1 MSEPTDR
8 DLLNALGVDLEIKK
22 NHSLTPAQ
30 EHIISDFEEVQRF
43 YEEFKRLPQ
52 NQEGRDIFERL
63 YAVRLNQICEN
74 EECFSLLKTL
84 DYQDLISTN
93 ALKDE
98 NITHQNI
105 DDSELLSKLG
115 IDDELKDITKLK
127 NVRSSQERRFAEEFA
142 NREIC
147 ENFSSYKS
155 IFQEVIKDIK
165 NGERKILKLKQRPE
179 IKSGM
184 IFILGG
190 QYTYVENVGEIFMQ
204 EYGISDARLYLIFD
218 NGTQSRMLMRSFQK
232 ALSID
237 ESSRLITEKNLGPL
251 FSNTKT
257 NQDKLTG
264 TIYILRSKSNIPFIE
279 ENRNLIHKIGF
290 TTNTIQKRISNAKSD
305 PTFLMADV
313 EAVASYQL
321 YNIKSSKFENLIQ
334 KIFRNS
340 KLDITIN
347 DRFGN
352 RVKPDEWFLVP
363 LNVIEDA
370 IQKII
375 DGSITEYIFE
385 PSEGKLIKTN
395 NEFKK

>member
-8 DLLNALGVDLEIKK
+8 DLLNELGVDLEIKK
-22 NHSLTPAQ
+22 HHSLTPDQ

-74 EECFSLLKTL
+74 EECLSLLKSL

-98 NITHQNI
+98 NITHQVI

-115 IDDELKDITKLK
+115 IDEELKEITELK
-127 NVRSSQERRFAEEFA
+127 NVRSSQERRLAEEFA

-147 ENFSSYKS
+147 ENFSSYKL
-155 IFQEVIKDIK
+155 IFQEVIKDIN
-165 NGERKILKLKQRPE
+165 NGQREIIKLKQRPE
-179 IKSGM
+179 IKSGQF
-184 IFILGG
+184 FILGG

-218 NGTQSRMLMRSFQK
+218 NGTESRMLMRSFQK
-232 ALSID
+232 ALAID
-237 ESSRLITEKNLGPL
+237 ESSRVITEKNLGPL
-251 FSNTKT
+251 FANTKT
-257 NQDKLTG
+257 NQDESTG
-264 TIYILRSKSNIPFIE
+264 TIYVLRSKSNNPFIE

-290 TTNTIQKRISNAKSD
+290 TTNTIQKRIANAKLD

-313 EAVASYQL
+313 ETVASYQL
-321 YNIKSSKFENLIQ
+321 YNLKGSKFESLIQ
-334 KIFRNS
+334 KIFSNA
-340 KLDITIN
+340 KLKIKIN

-352 RVKPDEWFLVP
+352 AVSPEEWFLVP
-363 LNVIEDA
+363 LDVIKDA

-375 DGSITEYIFE
+375 EGTITKYIYD
-385 PSEGKLIKTN
+385 PSLVKMVEIKIDN
-395 NEFKK
+395 

>member
-8 DLLNALGVDLEIKK
+8 DLLNELGVDLEIKK
-22 NHSLTPAQ
+22 HHSLTPAQ
-30 EHIISDFEEVQRF
+30 ERIISDFEEVQTF

-74 EECFSLLKTL
+74 EECLSLLKTL

-93 ALKDE
+93 SLKDGD
-98 NITHQNI
+98 IIHQDI

-115 IDDELKDITKLK
+115 IDEEFKEITELK
-127 NVRSSQERRFAEEFA
+127 NVRSSQERRLAEEFA

-147 ENFSSYKS
+147 ENFSSYKL
-155 IFQEVIKDIK
+155 IFQEVIKDIN
-165 NGERKILKLKQRPE
+165 NGQREILKLKQRPE
-179 IKSGM
+179 IKSGKF
-184 IFILGG
+184 FILGG

-218 NGTQSRMLMRSFQK
+218 NGTESRMLMRSFQK

-237 ESSRLITEKNLGPL
+237 ESSRVITEKNLGPL
-251 FSNTKT
+251 FANTKT
-257 NQDKLTG
+257 NQDESTG
-264 TIYILRSKSNIPFIE
+264 TIYVLRSKSNNPFIE

-290 TTNTIQKRISNAKSD
+290 TTNTIQKRIANSKLD

-313 EAVASYQL
+313 ETVASYQL
-321 YNIKSSKFENLIQ
+321 YNLKGSKFESLIQ
-334 KIFRNS
+334 KIFSNA
-340 KLDITIN
+340 KLKIKIN

-352 RVKPDEWFLVP
+352 AVSPEEWFLVP
-363 LNVIEDA
+363 LEVIKDA

-375 DGSITEYIFE
+375 EGTITKYIYD
-385 PSEGKLIKTN
+385 PSLAKMVE
-395 NEFKK
+395 KKIDN

>member
-8 DLLNALGVDLEIKK
+8 DLLNELGVDLEIKK
-22 NHSLTPAQ
+22 HHSLTPAQ

-74 EECFSLLKTL
+74 EECLSLLKSL

-93 ALKDE
+93 ALKDD
-98 NITHQNI
+98 NITHQVI

-115 IDDELKDITKLK
+115 IDEELKEITELK
-127 NVRSSQERRFAEEFA
+127 NVRSSQERRLAEEFA

-147 ENFSSYKS
+147 ENFSSYKL
-155 IFQEVIKDIK
+155 IFQEVIKDIN
-165 NGERKILKLKQRPE
+165 NGQREIIKLKQRPE
-179 IKSGM
+179 IKSGQF
-184 IFILGG
+184 FILGG

-218 NGTQSRMLMRSFQK
+218 NGTESRMLMRSFQK
-232 ALSID
+232 ALAID
-237 ESSRLITEKNLGPL
+237 ESSRVITEKNLGPL
-251 FSNTKT
+251 FANTKT
-257 NQDKLTG
+257 NQDVLTG
-264 TIYILRSKSNIPFIE
+264 TIYVLRSKSNIPFIE

-290 TTNTIQKRISNAKSD
+290 TTNTIQKRIANAKLD

-313 EAVASYQL
+313 ETVASYQL
-321 YNIKSSKFENLIQ
+321 YNIKGSKFESLIQ
-334 KIFRNS
+334 KIFSNA
-340 KLDITIN
+340 KLKIKIN

-352 RVKPDEWFLVP
+352 AVSPEEWFLVP
-363 LNVIEDA
+363 LDVIKDA

-375 DGSITEYIFE
+375 EGTITKYIYD
-385 PSEGKLIKTN
+385 PSLAKMVE
-395 NEFKK
+395 KKIDN

>member
-8 DLLNALGVDLEIKK
+8 DLLNELGVDLEIKK
-22 NHSLTPAQ
+22 HHSLTPAQ
-30 EHIISDFEEVQRF
+30 ERIISDFEEVQTF

-74 EECFSLLKTL
+74 EECLSLLKTL

-93 ALKDE
+93 SLKDG
-98 NITHQNI
+98 NIIHQDI

-115 IDDELKDITKLK
+115 IDEEFKEITELK
-127 NVRSSQERRFAEEFA
+127 NVRSSQERRLAEEFA

-147 ENFSSYKS
+147 ENFSSYKL
-155 IFQEVIKDIK
+155 IFQEVIKDIN
-165 NGERKILKLKQRPE
+165 NGQREILKLKQRPE
-179 IKSGM
+179 IKSGKF
-184 IFILGG
+184 FILGG

-218 NGTQSRMLMRSFQK
+218 NGTESRMLMRSFQK
-232 ALSID
+232 ALALD
-237 ESSRLITEKNLGPL
+237 ESSRVITEKNLGPL
-251 FSNTKT
+251 FANTKT
-257 NQDKLTG
+257 NQDKSTG
-264 TIYILRSKSNIPFIE
+264 TIYVLRSKSNNPFIE

-290 TTNTIQKRISNAKSD
+290 TTNTIQKRIANAKLD

-313 EAVASYQL
+313 ETVASYQL
-321 YNIKSSKFENLIQ
+321 YNLKGSKFESLIQ
-334 KIFRNS
+334 KIFSNA
-340 KLDITIN
+340 KLKIKIN

-352 RVKPDEWFLVP
+352 AVSPEEWFLVP
-363 LNVIEDA
+363 LDVIKDA

-375 DGSITEYIFE
+375 EGTITKYIYD
-385 PSEGKLIKTN
+385 PSLAKMVEIKIDN
-395 NEFKK
+395 

>member
-8 DLLNALGVDLEIKK
+8 DLLNELGVDLEIKK
-22 NHSLTPAQ
+22 HHSLTPAQ
-30 EHIISDFEEVQRF
+30 ERIISDFEEVQTF

-74 EECFSLLKTL
+74 EECLSLLKTL

-93 ALKDE
+93 SLKDGD
-98 NITHQNI
+98 IIHQDI

-115 IDDELKDITKLK
+115 IDEEFKEITELK
-127 NVRSSQERRFAEEFA
+127 NVRSSQERRLAEEFA

-147 ENFSSYKS
+147 ENFSSYKL
-155 IFQEVIKDIK
+155 IFQEVIKDIN
-165 NGERKILKLKQRPE
+165 NGQREILKLKQRPE
-179 IKSGM
+179 IESGKF
-184 IFILGG
+184 FILGG

-218 NGTQSRMLMRSFQK
+218 NGTESRMLMRSFQK

-237 ESSRLITEKNLGPL
+237 ESSRVITEKNLGPL
-251 FSNTKT
+251 FANTKT
-257 NQDKLTG
+257 NQDESTG
-264 TIYILRSKSNIPFIE
+264 TIYVLRSKSNNPFIE
-279 ENRNLIHKIGF
+279 ENRNLIHKIGL
-290 TTNTIQKRISNAKSD
+290 TTNTIQKRIANSKLD

-313 EAVASYQL
+313 ETVASYQL
-321 YNIKSSKFENLIQ
+321 YNLKGSKFESLIQ
-334 KIFRNS
+334 KIFSNA
-340 KLDITIN
+340 KLKIKIN

-352 RVKPDEWFLVP
+352 AVSPEEWFLVP
-363 LNVIEDA
+363 LEVIKDA

-375 DGSITEYIFE
+375 EGTITKYIYD
-385 PSEGKLIKTN
+385 PSLAKMVDIKIDN
-395 NEFKK
+395 

>member
-8 DLLNALGVDLEIKK
+8 DLLNELGVNLEIKK
-22 NHSLTPAQ
+22 HHSLTPAQ
-30 EHIISDFEEVQRF
+30 ERIISDFEEVQTF

-74 EECFSLLKTL
+74 EECLSLLKTL

-93 ALKDE
+93 ALKDGD
-98 NITHQNI
+98 ITHQDI

-115 IDDELKDITKLK
+115 IDEELKEITELK
-127 NVRSSQERRFAEEFA
+127 NVRSSQERRLAEEFA

-147 ENFSSYKS
+147 ENFSSYKLL
-155 IFQEVIKDIK
+155 FQEVLKAIN
-165 NGERKILKLKQRPE
+165 NGQREILKLKQRPE
-179 IKSGM
+179 IESGKF
-184 IFILGG
+184 FILGG

-218 NGTQSRMLMRSFQK
+218 NGTESRMLMRSFQK
-232 ALSID
+232 ALAID
-237 ESSRLITEKNLGPL
+237 ESSRVITEKNLGPL
-251 FSNTKT
+251 FANTKT
-257 NQDKLTG
+257 NQDESTG
-264 TIYILRSKSNIPFIE
+264 TIYVLRSKSNNPFIE

-290 TTNTIQKRISNAKSD
+290 TTNTIQKRIANAKLD

-313 EAVASYQL
+313 ETVASYQL
-321 YNIKSSKFENLIQ
+321 YNLKGSKFESLIQ
-334 KIFRNS
+334 KIFSNA
-340 KLDITIN
+340 KLKIKIN

-352 RVKPDEWFLVP
+352 AVSPEEWFLVP
-363 LNVIEDA
+363 LDVIKDA

-375 DGSITEYIFE
+375 EGTITKYIYD
-385 PSEGKLIKTN
+385 PSLGKMVEIKIDN
-395 NEFKK
+395 

>member
-8 DLLNALGVDLEIKK
+8 DLLNELGVDLEIKK
-22 NHSLTPAQ
+22 HHSLTPAQ
-30 EHIISDFEEVQRF
+30 ERIISDFEEVQTF

-74 EECFSLLKTL
+74 EECLSLLKTL

-93 ALKDE
+93 SLKDGD
-98 NITHQNI
+98 IIHQDI

-115 IDDELKDITKLK
+115 IDEEFKEITELK
-127 NVRSSQERRFAEEFA
+127 NVRSSQERRLAEEFA

-147 ENFSSYKS
+147 ENFSSYKL
-155 IFQEVIKDIK
+155 IFQEVIKDIN
-165 NGERKILKLKQRPE
+165 NGQREILKLKQRPE
-179 IKSGM
+179 IKSGKF
-184 IFILGG
+184 FILGG

-218 NGTQSRMLMRSFQK
+218 NGTESRMLMRSFQK
-232 ALSID
+232 ALYID

-251 FSNTKT
+251 FANTKT
-257 NQDKLTG
+257 NQDESTG
-264 TIYILRSKSNIPFIE
+264 TIYVLRSKSNNPFIE

-290 TTNTIQKRISNAKSD
+290 TTNTIQKRIANSKLD

-313 EAVASYQL
+313 ETVASYQL
-321 YNIKSSKFENLIQ
+321 YNLKGSKFESLIQ
-334 KIFRNS
+334 KIFSNA
-340 KLDITIN
+340 KLKIKIN

-352 RVKPDEWFLVP
+352 AVSPEEWFLVP
-363 LNVIEDA
+363 LEVIKDA

-375 DGSITEYIFE
+375 EGTITKYIYD
-385 PSEGKLIKTN
+385 PSLAKMVDIKIDN
-395 NEFKK
+395 

>member
-8 DLLNALGVDLEIKK
+8 DLLNELGVNLEIKK
-22 NHSLTPAQ
+22 HHSLTPAQ
-30 EHIISDFEEVQRF
+30 ERIISDFEEVQTF

-74 EECFSLLKTL
+74 EECLSLLKSL

-93 ALKDE
+93 ALKDD
-98 NITHQNI
+98 NITHQVI

-115 IDDELKDITKLK
+115 IDEELKEITELK
-127 NVRSSQERRFAEEFA
+127 NVRSSQERRLAEEFA

-147 ENFSSYKS
+147 ENFSSYKL
-155 IFQEVIKDIK
+155 IFQEVIKDIN
-165 NGERKILKLKQRPE
+165 NGQREIIKLKQRPE
-179 IKSGM
+179 IKSGQF
-184 IFILGG
+184 FILGG

-218 NGTQSRMLMRSFQK
+218 NGTESRMLMRSFQK

-237 ESSRLITEKNLGPL
+237 ESSRVITEKNLGPL
-251 FSNTKT
+251 FANTKT
-257 NQDKLTG
+257 NQDESTG
-264 TIYILRSKSNIPFIE
+264 TIYVLRSKSNNPFIE

-290 TTNTIQKRISNAKSD
+290 TTNTIQKRIANSKLD

-313 EAVASYQL
+313 ETVASYQL
-321 YNIKSSKFENLIQ
+321 YNLKGSKFESLIQ
-334 KIFRNS
+334 KIFSNA
-340 KLDITIN
+340 KLKIKIN

-352 RVKPDEWFLVP
+352 AVSPEEWFLVP
-363 LNVIEDA
+363 LEVIKDA

-375 DGSITEYIFE
+375 EGTITKYIYD
-385 PSEGKLIKTN
+385 PSLAKMVE
-395 NEFKK
+395 KKIDN

>member
-8 DLLNALGVDLEIKK
+8 DLLNELGVDLEIKK
-22 NHSLTPAQ
+22 HHSLTPDQ

-74 EECFSLLKTL
+74 EECLSLLKSL

-98 NITHQNI
+98 NITHQVI

-115 IDDELKDITKLK
+115 IDEELKEITELK
-127 NVRSSQERRFAEEFA
+127 NVRSSQERRLAEEFA

-147 ENFSSYKS
+147 ENFSSYKL
-155 IFQEVIKDIK
+155 IFQEVIKDIN
-165 NGERKILKLKQRPE
+165 NGQREIIKLKQRPE
-179 IKSGM
+179 IKSGQF
-184 IFILGG
+184 FILGG

-218 NGTQSRMLMRSFQK
+218 NGTESRMLMRSFQK
-232 ALSID
+232 ALAID
-237 ESSRLITEKNLGPL
+237 ESSRVITEKNLGPL
-251 FSNTKT
+251 FANTKT
-257 NQDKLTG
+257 NQDESTG
-264 TIYILRSKSNIPFIE
+264 TIYVLRSKSNNPFIE

-290 TTNTIQKRISNAKSD
+290 TTNTIQKRIANAKLD

-313 EAVASYQL
+313 ETVASYQL
-321 YNIKSSKFENLIQ
+321 YNLKGSKFESLIQ
-334 KIFRNS
+334 KIFSNA
-340 KLDITIN
+340 KLKIKIN

-352 RVKPDEWFLVP
+352 AVSPEEWFLVP
-363 LNVIEDA
+363 LDVIKDA

-375 DGSITEYIFE
+375 EGTITKYIYD
-385 PSEGKLIKTN
+385 PSLAKMVEIKIDN
-395 NEFKK
+395 